1 LSPIFTRPYREQHEH
16 DRIIRQLQAR
26 YKRKHEVVINPGHEQ
41 HGSVTVGEL
50 AVYPDLL
57 LYSQAPTHHL
67 EATVEVETS
76 ESVHLL
82 EARAEWGVFS
92 QVPVPFVLYVPMSM
106 LDTARRIIDEQH
118 WLVSEIWTYLPGM
131 DQLRFVQVFKHPQ
144 PPVVVPPK
152 GPARVKATSP
162 SKTAPGTAAK
172 SPAAPAHAPASAKA
186 AAKPSGKPT
195 AKAAGKASS
204 KPTPTPAPK
213 VASKTAPKGAP
224 KTAPKAAPK
233 AVAPGSAKP
242 AARGVAAGKKPAAPR
257 KSSSPPA
264 RTPARASS
272 AGRSVQPKASA
283 AKARPEARRT
293 PAPSKASS
301 GRGTAAK
308 KKPTA
313 GKAARR
319 R

>member
-1 LSPIFTRPYREQHEH
+1 MSPIFTRPYREQHEH

-26 YKRKHEVVINPGHEQ
+26 YRRKHEVVINPGHDQ
-41 HGSVTVGEL
+41 QGSVTVGEL

-57 LYSQAPTHHL
+57 LYSQSPTHHL

-106 LDTARRIIDEQH
+106 LDTARRIIDEQQ
-118 WLVSEIWTYLPGM
+118 WLVAEIWTYLPGM

-152 GPARVKATSP
+152 GAARVKATSP
-162 SKTAPGTAAK
+162 SKIAPG
-172 SPAAPAHAPASAKA
+172 S
-186 AAKPSGKPT
+186 AAKPS

-213 VASKTAPKGAP
+213 VASKTAPKGGP
-224 KTAPKAAPK
+224 KAASKAAPK

-242 AARGVAAGKKPAAPR
+242 AAKGVAAGNKPTAPR

-264 RTPARASS
+264 RTPARASA

-313 GKAARR
+313 GKVARR

>member
-92 QVPVPFVLYVPMSM
+92 QVPVPFVLYVPISM
-106 LDTARRIIDEQH
+106 LDTARRIIDEQQ
-118 WLVSEIWTYLPGM
+118 WLVAEIWTYLPGM

-152 GPARVKATSP
+152 GAARAKATSP
-162 SKTAPGTAAK
+162 SKTAPGSAAK
-172 SPAAPAHAPASAKA
+172 PPAASAHAPASAKA

-195 AKAAGKASS
+195 AKAAGKVSA
-204 KPTPTPAPK
+204 KPMPAPAPK
-213 VASKTAPKGAP
+213 AAS
-224 KTAPKAAPK
+224 KAAPK
-233 AVAPGSAKP
+233 ATRNAVAPGAAK
-242 AARGVAAGKKPAAPR
+242 AAAKGVAAGKKPAAPR

-264 RTPARASS
+264 RKPARASA

-283 AKARPEARRT
+283 VKAKPVARRT
-293 PAPSKASS
+293 PALSKASS
-301 GRGTAAK
+301 GRGTPAQ
-308 KKPTA
+308 KKPTS